1 MRCLHNILFHQSCRL
16 KTMRS
21 IHFEVGETAVTVI
34 SDEIYHKC
42 AKDAIFEARDTI
54 LAKIANDPFFKIT
67 YDPYPVSNIDDELIR
82 RMCVASSRSGVGPM
96 AGVAGAVASY
106 AVERMVEGGA
116 SYAIVENGG
125 DIAMMIDRDVS
136 VGLYSGDDR
145 MKDIALDVKPR
156 DHIFG
161 ICSSSGNIGP
171 SVSFGISG
179 ICTVISDDVILA
191 DCCATSLGNLVKE
204 GTSEMLSE
212 ALDSI
217 SSIEGV
223 DGCLAYVN
231 GLFGTA
237 GDVPDLIRRK
247 VDSDDASRI
256 VF

>member
-1 MRCLHNILFHQSCRL
+1 
-16 KTMRS
+16 MRS

-34 SDEIYHKC
+34 SDGSFHKD
-42 AKDAIFEARDTI
+42 AKDAIFEAREII
-54 LAKIANDPFFKIT
+54 LSKIAEDPFFKIT
-67 YDPYPVSNIDDELIR
+67 YDPYPISNSDDPLIR
-82 RMCVASSRSGVGPM
+82 RMCFASQRSNVGPM

-106 AVERMVEGGA
+106 AVERMVDNGA

-125 DIAMMIDRDVS
+125 DIAMMIDRDTS

-145 MKDIALDVKPR
+145 MRDLALDVMPR

-204 GTSEMLSE
+204 GTSDSLSK
-212 ALDSI
+212 ALETI
-217 SSIEGV
+217 ASIEGV
-223 DGCLAYVN
+223 DCCLAYVN

-237 GDVPDLIRRK
+237 GDVPRLIRRK

-256 VF
+256 IF

>member
-1 MRCLHNILFHQSCRL
+1 
-16 KTMRS
+16 MRS

-34 SDEIYHKC
+34 SDGSFHKD
-42 AKDAIFEARDTI
+42 AKDAIFEAREII
-54 LAKIANDPFFKIT
+54 LSKIAEDPFFKIT
-67 YDPYPVSNIDDELIR
+67 YDPYPISNSDDGLIR
-82 RMCVASSRSGVGPM
+82 RMCSASQRSNVGPM

-106 AVERMVEGGA
+106 AVERMVDNGA

-125 DIAMMIDRDVS
+125 DIAMMIDRDTS

-145 MKDIALDVKPR
+145 MRDLALDVMPR

-204 GTSEMLSE
+204 GTSDSLSK
-212 ALDSI
+212 ALETI
-217 SSIEGV
+217 ASIEGV

-237 GDVPDLIRRK
+237 GDVPRLIRRK

-256 VF
+256 IF